1 MALAHQIERADNMGP
16 TKPLAK
22 FTDEAV
28 IPTTLR
34 ECASP
39 TDQVGDV
46 LRTLHRTATDH
57 EDLVALMA
65 IVLGEG

>member
-1 MALAHQIERADNMGP
+1 MAMAHQIEQASHNGATR
-16 TKPLAK
+16 PLAK

-28 IPTTLR
+28 IPNTLR

-39 TDQVGDV
+39 SDQLGEV
-46 LRTLHRTATDH
+46 LRTLHRNAIDH
-57 EDLVALMA
+57 EDLVALMD